1 MNDGAAHAEG
11 RRPKASRGGNRWG
24 DVQRYRVRYGDLSAA
39 ETVCELRQGGAKS
52 PRGQKAFRDDLHA
65 LPQLREGRGTRHVRA
80 DVEPL
85 RRRRP
90 KGSFCGGVRVF
101 PKICENRASFGAR
114 RTSIRSSP
122 RRRSCFLARGWSC
135 RECRM
140 RRPDAILFGFWAV
153 FHSDFQNCP
162 R

>member
-11 RRPKASRGGNRWG
+11 RRAKASRGGNRWG
-24 DVQRYRVRYGDLSAA
+24 DGQGYRVRYGDLSAA

-90 KGSFCGGVRVF
+90 KGSFCGGGRVI
-101 PKICENRASFGAR
+101 PQIRRQQAYVVAR
-114 RTSIRSSP
+114 RTAVRSSP
-122 RRRSCFLARGWSC
+122 LPISRFL
-135 RECRM
+135 
-140 RRPDAILFGFWAV
+140 P
-153 FHSDFQNCP
+153 
-162 R
+162 